1 MSEQIS
7 FDFTQEKK
15 HLRVLIACEYSGTV
29 REAFKAKGH
38 YALSCD
44 LLPTDIPGEHY
55 QGNILDILDNN
66 WDLMIAHPPC
76 TYLCNSSVCRLYT
89 NKDRWDLMRGGADFF
104 RTLLNANIGMIAVE
118 NPIPHKYALEI
129 IGKKYNQI
137 IHPYQFG
144 HLQSK
149 STCLWLKNL
158 PKLIETNNVKEEMLK
173 LPKSE
178 IHKLYLLPP
187 GPDRWKIRS
196 KTYQGIADAM
206 ATQWG

>member
-1 MSEQIS
+1 
-7 FDFTQEKK
+7 
-15 HLRVLIACEYSGTV
+15 
-29 REAFKAKGH
+29 
-38 YALSCD
+38 
-44 LLPTDIPGEHY
+44 
-55 QGNILDILDNN
+55 
-66 WDLMIAHPPC
+66 
-76 TYLCNSSVCRLYT
+76 
-89 NKDRWDLMRGGADFF
+89 
-104 RTLLNANIGMIAVE
+104 MIAVE